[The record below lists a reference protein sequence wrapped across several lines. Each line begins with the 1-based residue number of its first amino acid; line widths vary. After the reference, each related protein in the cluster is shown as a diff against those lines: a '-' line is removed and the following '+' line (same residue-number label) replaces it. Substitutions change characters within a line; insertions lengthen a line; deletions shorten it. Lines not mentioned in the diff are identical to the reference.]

1 MSSYLVSPCSWFFCH
16 FFSRYNNTALDA
28 LFLLQILCSCSR
40 FSIPALGVQYYWSRS
55 SIPDLDS
62 VFLLQIQCSCSG
74 FRFPVPDPVVLHRVS
89 VFLLRVLYSCLGFS
103 IPTPDPV
110 CLLWIQ
116 LPCHQMH
123 TIRWIGDLLI
133 FIIIFQIIKLKYHKY
148 FIVHFK
154 SFSNLIH
161 LLNS

>member
-1 MSSYLVSPCSWFFCH
+1 MSSYLVSLCSWFFCH

-28 LFLLQILCSCSR
+28 FFLLQILCSGSR
-40 FSIPALGVQYYWSRS
+40 FSIPAPRVQYYWSRS

-62 VFLLQIQCSCSG
+62 VFLLQIQWCFTG
-74 FRFPVPDPVVLHRVS
+74 FQ
-89 VFLLRVLYSCLGFS
+89 YSCLGFS

-123 TIRWIGDLLI
+123 PIRWIEDLLI